1 MLCESIHSSSYDDDD
16 DDDDTIVS
24 GPNPVDK
31 LSEGLRE
38 MNDLLWD

>member
-16 DDDDTIVS
+16 TIMS